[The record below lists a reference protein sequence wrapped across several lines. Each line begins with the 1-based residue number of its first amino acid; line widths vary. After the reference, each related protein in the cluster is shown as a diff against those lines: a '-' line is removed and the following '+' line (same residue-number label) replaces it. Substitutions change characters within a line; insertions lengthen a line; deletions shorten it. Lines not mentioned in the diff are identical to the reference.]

1 MPRSYQP
8 RIADGELLR
17 RLSASGAVMIEG
29 PRACGKTE
37 TASQLARTT
46 FRLDVEQSTRIAVGA
61 APEVL
66 FSRETPILFDE
77 WQVAPNLWN
86 LVRREVDDRSP
97 ERGQFILT
105 GSATPA
111 DDVTRHSGAGR
122 IATLRMRPMS
132 LFETGHSTGEVSLSD
147 LFDGDLRPALDPGL
161 TVPQLIDRIVI
172 GGWPALLG
180 ADVREAQQWVRDYLT
195 QIIEVDVPM
204 LGARRD
210 PANLRRLLTSL
221 ARGVGTDLTVKA
233 IAADVGGE
241 SGPASRNTVY
251 AYLKTLDR
259 LMLTEDV
266 PAWAPHMRSTTPLRA
281 ASTRYLVDPSLGT
294 SALRVGSQQLLGD
307 LNATGFHFESLVV
320 RDVRVYA
327 APLDGVLH
335 HWRDNNGHE
344 VDIVVTLG
352 DGRWAAFE
360 VKMNPDDVEKAA
372 DSLLRFARK
381 VDTDRSKA
389 GEPSVLGVIT
399 TRALAHR
406 RDDGVVVVPIATLG
420 P

>member
-66 FSRETPILFDE
+66 FNRETPILFDE

-86 LVRREVDDRSP
+86 LVRREVDARSP

-132 LFETGHSTGEVSLSD
+132 LFETGHSTGEVSLNN

-180 ADVREAQQWVRDYLT
+180 ADLHEAQQWVRDYLT

-210 PANLRRLLTSL
+210 PENLRRLLTSL

-233 IAADVGGE
+233 MAADVGGE
-241 SGPASRNTVY
+241 SGPASRNTVD
-251 AYLKTLDR
+251 AYLKTLNR

-281 ASTRYLVDPSLGT
+281 APTRYLVDPSLGM
-294 SALRVGSQQLLGD
+294 SALRVGPKQLLDD
-307 LNATGFHFESLVV
+307 LNATGFQFESLVV
-320 RDVRVYA
+320 RDLRVYA

-344 VDIVVTLG
+344 VDIVVTLS

-360 VKMNPDDVEKAA
+360 VKMNPEDVEKAA

-381 VDTDRSKA
+381 VDTDRSRA